1 MKKLEE
7 IERPVRTGNAVMEWS
22 SDAIAA
28 MLSRLG
34 IDYVT
39 MNPGASYRGFHD
51 SLVNYLGNAKPQM
64 LLCLEEDHVVSIAHG
79 YARAVEKP
87 MGCILHSNVG
97 LMHGL
102 MQIFNAYCN
111 RAPIFIMGATGPVD
125 ADVRRPWIDWMHTAQ
140 DQGLLLRHFTK
151 WDNQPASIP
160 ATFEAMLRAY
170 QIARTAPM
178 GPTYICLDAGMQEVK
193 LDAEPKLPDPAL
205 YEPGPA
211 PQPSPATLRAIADM
225 LLSAQRPLILMGR
238 VSRTPDS
245 WDRRLKLAEA
255 LGARVLTDIKN
266 GAAFPTDHPLHPYPP
281 RGHLQA
287 GAKDLLQEADVVL
300 ALDWV
305 DLGGTIKLLNLP
317 TALAAKIINCSVDSY
332 IHNGWSMDHHV
343 LPPADLRVLAEP
355 DAVVEALLPLIET
368 GMPGRAKKWPGRAA
382 VKGELSK
389 IPEGTDRPITQ
400 PDLAQAMTDA
410 RNKGH
415 NITLMRVCIGWA
427 GDRYHFRTS
436 LDYLGYDGGGGLGA
450 GPGMAI
456 GAALALRG
464 SGRIVASVIGDGD
477 FLQGATSLW
486 TAAHYRIP
494 VLIVIA
500 NNRSNFNDEVHQA
513 EVARERGRPL
523 ENKWIGMRID
533 DPAVDLVALAK
544 AQGCEAAGPVE
555 RVADLPAALD
565 TALRAVA
572 AGSSYLLDVRV
583 VPGYA
588 APLLT
593 RATPKGSSEATS

>member
-1 MKKLEE
+1 MKKLED
-7 IERPVRTGNAVMEWS
+7 IERPVNTGNAVMAWS
-22 SDAIAA
+22 SDAVAA

-34 IDYVT
+34 IDYIT

-51 SLVNYLGNAKPQM
+51 SLVNFLGNTKPQM
-64 LLCLEEDHVVSIAHG
+64 LLCLEEDHAVSIAHG
-79 YARAVEKP
+79 YARALDKP
-87 MGCILHSNVG
+87 MGVILHSNIG

-111 RAPIFIMGATGPVD
+111 RAPVFIMGATGPVD

-140 DQGLLLRHFTK
+140 DQGVLLRNFTK
-151 WDNQPASIP
+151 WDNQPASVP
-160 ATFEAMLRAY
+160 ATFEAMLRAW

-178 GPTYICLDAGMQEVK
+178 GPTYICLDAGLQEVK
-193 LDAEPKLPDPAL
+193 LEQVPELPDPAL
-205 YEPGPA
+205 YEPGP
-211 PQPSPATLRAIADM
+211 PPMPSAATLRQMSDM
-225 LLSAQRPLILMGR
+225 LLGAQRPLILMGR
-238 VSRTPDS
+238 GTRRQAD
-245 WDRRLKLAEA
+245 WDRRVKLAEA
-255 LGARVLTDIKN
+255 LGAYVLTDIKN
-266 GAAFPTDHPLHPYPP
+266 GAAFPTDHPLHPFPP

-287 GAKDLLQEADVVL
+287 GAKELLTSADVVL
-300 ALDWV
+300 ALDWI

-317 TALAAKIINCSVDSY
+317 SGLKAKIVNCSVDSY
-332 IHNGWSMDHHV
+332 VHNGWSMDHHV
-343 LPPADLRVLAEP
+343 LPPADLRVLADP
-355 DAVVEALLPLIET
+355 DPVVEALLPLIET
-368 GMPGRAKKWPGRAA
+368 GIQGRAKKWSDSKIAR
-382 VKGELSK
+382 GELSK
-389 IPEGTDRPITQ
+389 IPDGTDRAITQ

-410 RNKGH
+410 RGRGH
-415 NITLMRVCIGWA
+415 DITLMRVCIGWA
-427 GDRYHFRTS
+427 GDRYQFRHP

-450 GPGMAI
+450 GPGMVI

-464 SGRIVASVIGDGD
+464 SGRVVASIVGDGD
-477 FLQGATSLW
+477 FLQGATALW

-494 VLIVIA
+494 VLIVVA

-513 EVARERGRPL
+513 EVARERDRPL

-533 DPAVDLVALAK
+533 DPAVDLVALARS
-544 AQGCEAAGPVE
+544 QGFEAAGPVE

-565 TALRAVA
+565 TAIKAVA